1 MCLPGPIVSLIF
13 EYIPQETWCLD
24 RQTAS
29 KIVETR
35 QHWERLSSD
44 LQKVLFLRTFNEC
57 PNHEWLFREAARI
70 LRKALDL
77 CSVPFRCHAL
87 IACHL
92 IEKCMFLDSFYYIR
106 FRSSVTIHSK
116 RSEVRTLDIATYVDR
131 QNELGIYLFCNKKSI
146 WQDRVMDRSNNL
158 YPKYRSL
165 VKYESTSTLE
175 NMRQRK
181 RFAK

>member
-35 QHWERLSSD
+35 QHWERLSSE
-44 LQKVLFLRTFNEC
+44 LQKVLFLRTIDEC
-57 PNHEWLFREAARI
+57 PNHEWLFGEAARI
-70 LRKALDL
+70 LREALDL
-77 CSVPFRCHAL
+77 CTVPFRCHAL

-116 RSEVRTLDIATYVDR
+116 YSKVRTLDIATYVDR

-146 WQDRVMDRSNNL
+146 WLDRVLDRSNNL
-158 YPKYRSL
+158 YPRYRSL

-175 NMRQRK
+175 KMRQWK
-181 RFAK
+181 HFVK